1 MSCYKPII
9 TNGFNKNVPIS
20 MKKITTL
27 KQYQY
32 LINYDWKNQAMLPCR
47 KCIGCKTD
55 HAKEWA
61 LRAKLENK
69 NSPNNFFITLTYKD
83 EYIPKNQNEKN
94 TLKQKDLITFINTLR
109 KHFHR
114 KSHNGIKYIASS
126 EYGTK
131 TKRPHYHICFFN
143 LPITDTEFLKKKKG
157 NNYYISKTIDKMWN
171 KGMHVIGKTTYE
183 SVGYTARYTL
193 KKLDKIDYKKN
204 DIEPEKLTMSKGIGL
219 KFFEENWE
227 TIYKYDYIPTEDR
240 NFKPPKY
247 YDRKLKEINPELLEE
262 IKKHRK
268 EIFTQNIENE
278 INSQQTLLTEIMGN
292 KQRRL
297 HKNLK
302 KISQPLRN
310 EN

>member
-69 NSPNNFFITLTYKD
+69 KSPNNFFITLTYKD
-83 EYIPKNQNEKN
+83 EYIPKNQYGKN
-94 TLKQKDLITFINTLR
+94 TLKQKDLTTFINSLR
-109 KHFHR
+109 KHFER
-114 KSHNGIKYIASS
+114 KNHNGIKYLASS

-143 LPITDTEFLKKKKG
+143 LPITDTELLKKKKG
-157 NNYYISKTIDKMWN
+157 NNYYISKTIDKIWN

-193 KKLDKIDYKKN
+193 KKLEKIDYKKN

-227 TIYKYDYIPTEDR
+227 KIYKYDYIPTEER

-247 YDRKLKEINPELLEE
+247 YDRKLKEINPKLLEE
-262 IKKHRK
+262 IKKHRQ
-268 EIFTQNIENE
+268 EIFIQNLENE
-278 INSQQTLLTEIMGN
+278 INSQQILLTEIMGN

>member
-1 MSCYKPII
+1 MACFNPILSKPII
-9 TNGFNKNVPIS
+9 PRQRAQFQ
-20 MKKITTL
+20 KITTT
-27 KQYQY
+27 KEYKY
-32 LINYDWKNQAMLPCR
+32 LINYDWKNQTMLPCR

-69 NSPNNFFITLTYKD
+69 YSSNNFFITLTYKN
-83 EYIPKNQNEKN
+83 EYIPKNKNGHN
-94 TLKQKDLITFINTLR
+94 TLKPEDLKRFIKSIR
-109 KHFHR
+109 KHFERQNHT
-114 KSHNGIKYIASS
+114 GIKYLASS

-131 TKRPHYHICFFN
+131 TMRPHYHICFFN
-143 LPITDTEFLKKKKG
+143 LPLTDTEFLKKKKG
-157 NNYYISKTIDKMWN
+157 NPYYISKTIDKIWN
-171 KGMHVIGKTTYE
+171 KGIHVIGKTTYE
-183 SVGYTARYTL
+183 SAGYTARYTL
-193 KKLDKIDYKKN
+193 KKLNKIEYKKI
-204 DIEPEKLTMSKGIGL
+204 DIEPERLTMSKGIGL
-219 KFFEENWE
+219 KYFKENW
-227 TIYKYDYIPTEDR
+227 TKIYKYDYIPTDDI

-247 YDRKLKEINPELLEE
+247 YDRKLKEINPKLLEE
-262 IKKHRK
+262 IKEHRK
-268 EIFTQNIENE
+268 KIFKQNLENE